1 MQDQME
7 IQGENIAGFTIPVC
21 SGCDDSQEGRDVIN
35 EGLRA
40 GEIWL
45 LMLPVTHLAWKNHPR
60 KAPIKTQA
68 GISQDFGLLGFFWF
82 FLGAPHGLLSLHGWE
97 SVPDVQHLLLAA
109 RGAFSRG
116 CFSLSQG

>member
-7 IQGENIAGFTIPVC
+7 MQGENIAGFTIPVC

-45 LMLPVTHLAWKNHPR
+45 LTLPVTHPVWKSHPR
-60 KAPIKTQA
+60 KPPIKTQRHRL
-68 GISQDFGLLGFFWF
+68 GSPRILGCWVFLGFFW
-82 FLGAPHGLLSLHGWE
+82 
-97 SVPDVQHLLLAA
+97 
-109 RGAFSRG
+109 
-116 CFSLSQG
+116 CFSWSVVAGWLGIGA